1 MDRKWRRPHSTTS
14 YTWIVGGSRRIITS
28 LREWPSSVP
37 PPPTLALAAP
47 APAPPVPP
55 APAPPA
61 LAPPPPPLALTST
74 PLDRS
79 TAAATAEI
87 ADEV

>member
-1 MDRKWRRPHSTTS
+1 MDRKWRRPHSITS
-14 YTWIVGGSRRIITS
+14 YTWIVGGSRRIMTS

-37 PPPTLALAAP
+37 PPPTLALAAA
-47 APAPPVPP
+47 APAPPATAPP
-55 APAPPA
+55 APAPP
-61 LAPPPPPLALTST
+61 PPPLELTST